1 MRGQMTKREF
11 EMKDMAKTL
20 KFYAEENS
28 RLKKDNEKLHKEND
42 QLIGHKNPS

>member
-1 MRGQMTKREF
+1 MTKREF

-20 KFYAEENS
+20 KFYIEENS